1 MYIYIY
7 RLGVYVKVLLHLDHL
22 TLKLPMTRLIHDR
35 SFDIFVEFS
44 LKNGSVAKV
53 PSFWAQPMVTLQA

>member
-1 MYIYIY
+1 M
-7 RLGVYVKVLLHLDHL
+7 YVKVLLHLEHL
-22 TLKLPMTRLIHDR
+22 TLKLLMIRLIHFDR

-53 PSFWAQPMVTLQA
+53 PSFWAQPMVTQQA